1 MVKDILGDPDFKL
14 WVILMQ
20 ASDFFA
26 KARAKEVNRYGVTY
40 RQSGVLFLLT
50 ASNGKA
56 TMNELSRWLMR
67 EPHSILVIVNRMEK
81 DGLITKEKGKDGKGR
96 TKIVITKKG
105 RQAYERCLKLD
116 SIRDILSVLSKR
128 ERDQLFKSLK
138 KIRVQASELLNET
151 EQLSYP

>member
-1 MVKDILGDPDFKL
+1 MNDILEDPDFKL

-26 KARAKEVNRYGVTY
+26 KARAKEVNSFGVTY

-56 TMNELSRWLMR
+56 TMNELSKWLMR

-138 KIRVQASELLNET
+138 KIRVQALGLLKET
-151 EQLSYP
+151 DLLSYP